1 MSIEP
6 GCHFWT
12 LLGEYGLRSTRSRR
26 INWFCCKLW
35 SKTIGLNKIANQQ
48 KKNFGTP
55 YSTWAV
61 WVFALSFAEQLSFL
75 LLYIR
80 LFLKASLSFISI
92 FIVRQLKKLSEIVDS
107 NAVSITR
114 RPPGYYFVRV
124 HFSNVEVNCP
134 DTAPCHLYTWTLWAS
149 SALSYLWHINQ
160 IDMRGFS

>member
-1 MSIEP
+1 MCRLEYRGSIQP

-12 LLGEYGLRSTRSRR
+12 LLWEYDLRSTRSRR

-48 KKNFGTP
+48 KTIFGTP

-75 LLYIR
+75 LLCLR

-92 FIVRQLKKLSEIVDS
+92 FIVRQLNKLSD
-107 NAVSITR
+107 R
-114 RPPGYYFVRV
+114 RFKCCLNYQK
-124 HFSNVEVNCP
+124 
-134 DTAPCHLYTWTLWAS
+134 ATWLLFCQSTLLECW
-149 SALSYLWHINQ
+149 
-160 IDMRGFS
+160 G